1 MIKRTIALAVL
12 ATLASGAAFAQS
24 SVTLYGRLNVTAE
37 REKVGSEKA
46 VYALEDNSSRLGLKG
61 EEDLGGGL
69 KAGFILEHG
78 FDPTTGTATAT
89 ASFWG
94 RQSEAYLSSKFG
106 MVRIGNF
113 GSEAQLAVADWVSMH
128 NHDTGTSYDKLN
140 AYVGANTNKVAYR
153 TPGFVKGLTV
163 EGSVAEG
170 SATEKRSYDL
180 AANYELGAIK
190 LGAGYSKKGDAKE
203 LGVRAIYEMG
213 AYTFGAYV
221 QRDANDWTNP
231 ATKTIIAGNRTS
243 VRLAGMYTLGASE
256 FHVNVGQAFKVGGLA
271 GSKATQATL
280 GYNYNLSKR
289 TKVYGFYTRVNDGTA
304 KVYGDDFSSFAVGLR
319 HNF

>member
-37 REKVGSEKA
+37 HEKSGSAKA
-46 VYALEDNSSRLGLKG
+46 TNDLKDNSSRLGFKG

-69 KAGFILEHG
+69 KAAFIIEHG
-78 FDPTTGTATAT
+78 FNPTNGKADDRG
-89 ASFWG
+89 FWR
-94 RQSEAYLSSKFG
+94 RQSEVSLSSSKFG

-128 NHDTGTSYDKLN
+128 NHDTGTSADKLN
-140 AYVGANTNKVAYR
+140 AYVGNDTNKVAYR
-153 TPGFVKGLTV
+153 APGFVKGLTV

-170 SATEKRSYDL
+170 STLEKRSYDL

-190 LGAGYSKKGDAKE
+190 LGAGYSKQGEKKE

-221 QRDANDWTNP
+221 QRDANVF
-231 ATKTIIAGNRTS
+231 AAGNRNNL
-243 VRLAGMYTLGASE
+243 RLAAMYTLGASE
-256 FHVNVGQAFKVGGLA
+256 FHVNVGVA
-271 GSKATQATL
+271 GKAGDVASSKATQATL

-289 TKVYGFYTRVNDGTA
+289 TKVYGFYTRVNDGAA
-304 KVYGDDFSSFAVGLR
+304 KLYGDDFNSLAVGVR

>member
-37 REKVGSEKA
+37 REKVGSAKA
-46 VYALEDNSSRLGLKG
+46 VYALENNSSRLGLKG

-78 FDPTTGTATAT
+78 FDPTTGTAA

-113 GSEAQLAVADWVSMH
+113 GSEAQLATGDWVSMH
-128 NHDTGTSYDKLN
+128 NHDTGTSADRLY
-140 AYVGANTNKVAYR
+140 AYFGSDVNKVAYR
-153 TPGFVKGLTV
+153 APAFVKNLVLEAST
-163 EGSVAEG
+163 AEG
-170 SATEKRSYDL
+170 SATTKRTYDL
-180 AANYELGAIK
+180 AANYELGALK
-190 LGAGYSKKGDAKE
+190 LGAGYNKQDTKKQVA
-203 LGVRAIYEMG
+203 LRATYDIG
-213 AYTFGAYV
+213 AFTVGTYV
-221 QRDANDWTNP
+221 QRDTNG
-231 ATKTIIAGNRTS
+231 IAAGSRNNL
-243 VRLAGMYTLGASE
+243 RLAGMYTMGASE
-256 FHVNVGQAFKVGGLA
+256 FHANVGVAGKIGGVD
-271 GSKATQATL
+271 GTKATQATV

-289 TKVYGFYTRVNDGTA
+289 TKAYTYYTRFNDGAAAVYGG
-304 KVYGDDFSSFAVGLR
+304 DFSSLAVGVR

>member
-1 MIKRTIALAVL
+1 MIKRTTALAVL
-12 ATLASGAAFAQS
+12 ATLASGAALAQS
-24 SVTLYGRLNVTAE
+24 TVTLYGRVNVTAE
-37 REKVGSEKA
+37 REKAGSAKA
-46 VYALEDNSSRLGLKG
+46 VYELENNSSRLGLKG

-78 FDPTTGTATAT
+78 FDATTGKAAS
-89 ASFWG
+89 SFWG
-94 RQSEAYLSSKFG
+94 RQSEAYLSSNFG

-113 GSEAQLAVADWVSMH
+113 GSEAQLAVSDWVSMH
-128 NHDTGTSYDKLN
+128 NHDTGTSADKLN
-140 AYVGANTNKVAYR
+140 AYVGNDTNKVAYR
-153 TPGFVKGLTV
+153 APALVQGLTV

-203 LGVRAIYEMG
+203 LGVRALYELG

-221 QRDANDWTNP
+221 QRDANVF
-231 ATKTIIAGNRTS
+231 AAGNRNNL
-243 VRLAGMYTLGASE
+243 RLAAMYTLGASE
-256 FHVNVGQAFKVGGLA
+256 FHVNVGVA
-271 GSKATQATL
+271 GKAGDVASSKATQATL

-289 TKVYGFYTRVNDGTA
+289 TKVYGFYTRLNDGAA
-304 KVYGDDFSSFAVGLR
+304 KLYGDDFSSLAVGIR

>member
-12 ATLASGAAFAQS
+12 ATLASGAALAQS
-24 SVTLYGRLNVTAE
+24 SVTLYGRLNLTAE
-37 REKVGSEKA
+37 HEKSGSAKA
-46 VYALEDNSSRLGLKG
+46 TNDLKNNSSRLGFKG

-69 KAGFILEHG
+69 KAAFILEHG
-78 FDPTTGTATAT
+78 FDPTNGKA
-89 ASFWG
+89 ASAFWG
-94 RQSEAYLSSKFG
+94 RQSEVSLASSQFG
-106 MVRIGNF
+106 MVRMGNF
-113 GSEAQLAVADWVSMH
+113 SSEAELAVADWVSMH
-128 NHDTGTSYDKLN
+128 NHDTGTSADRLN
-140 AYVGANTNKVAYR
+140 AYVGNDTNKVAYR
-153 TPGFVKGLTV
+153 APEFVKGLTV

-170 SATEKRSYDL
+170 SATDKRSYDL

-203 LGVRAIYEMG
+203 LGLRAIYEMG

-221 QRDANDWTNP
+221 QRDANDWTAP
-231 ATKTIIAGNRTS
+231 ATGTVIAGNRTN

-256 FHVNVGQAFKVGGLA
+256 FHLNVGQAFKAGGIA

-289 TKVYGFYTRVNDGTA
+289 TKVYGFYTRLNDGSA
-304 KVYGDDFSSFAVGLR
+304 AIYGGDFNSLAVGVR

>member
-12 ATLASGAAFAQS
+12 ATLASGAALAQS

-37 REKVGSEKA
+37 HEKSGSAKA
-46 VYALEDNSSRLGLKG
+46 TNDLKNNSSRLGFKG

-69 KAGFILEHG
+69 KAGFILESG
-78 FDPTTGTATAT
+78 FNPTNGTAAS
-89 ASFWG
+89 SFWG
-94 RQSEAYLSSKFG
+94 RQSEAYLSSNFG
-106 MVRIGNF
+106 MIRIGNF
-113 GSEAQLAVADWVSMH
+113 GSEAELAVADWVSMH
-128 NHDTGTSYDKLN
+128 NHDTGTSADKLN
-140 AYVGANTNKVAYR
+140 AYVGNDTNKVAYR
-153 TPGFVKGLTV
+153 APGFVKGLTV

-170 SATEKRSYDL
+170 SAAEKRSYDL